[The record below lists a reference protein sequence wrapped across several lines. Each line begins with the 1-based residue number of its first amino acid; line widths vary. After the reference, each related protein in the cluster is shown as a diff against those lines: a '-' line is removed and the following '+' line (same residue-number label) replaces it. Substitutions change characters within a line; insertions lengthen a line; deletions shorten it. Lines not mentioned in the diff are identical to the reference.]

1 MQFGLHPAIV
11 SLLAVLTS
19 PLLAQAPQVPSPSPT
34 PIGEEIV
41 VTASTLPESIES
53 TPSSVTVIT
62 RAQIEKREAR
72 DVADVLRDVPGLVV
86 ARSGTPGKVA
96 SLFTRGGNSTQTL
109 VLWNGIELNNPYFS
123 GYDWG
128 RFSTA
133 GVQQIE
139 VARGPFSA
147 LYGSEAMTG
156 VVNVLTGGRT
166 YGALDL
172 EGGQNGFFNGAASGA
187 FSGDHFATNAALERR
202 NDDGFAANDDFS
214 QTTAL
219 GGFTWKQ
226 SPEFTVGLEGRY
238 TSYDLGIPFIANGAG
253 SAIVASPFRRQN
265 GNELQLALPLHLR
278 RTGIDYD
285 VTVSRAAR
293 DDEFSDPDDPYFLTE
308 SSTQSTTDRARAA
321 MTLRTAAGSI
331 TVGGEYENARVRDVS
346 SYGTNL
352 DDNRRTSRS
361 LFAEDRGAV
370 RLSAGST
377 IEISAGL
384 RWDDF
389 DTFGS
394 QLSPRVAA
402 AWVSGSEKIRAAW
415 GRSFRA
421 PSVGELYYPFF
432 GNENLQ
438 PEKGSSAEV
447 GYDHFFSQNG
457 LFSVSAFDNH
467 FTDLITFNPQT
478 GTTANIGAATSRG
491 LEVSV
496 QGPIRGPFSAALSYT
511 LLRTREEATDSP
523 LLRRPRNSGSLA
535 FNYGDDP
542 WSAVLSLQHNGRR
555 TDFAALAPFGTVV
568 NSPYTVGD
576 LTIQYHTGILRPY
589 LRVENVGDA
598 RYEEVVGFPA
608 ARRRASAGV
617 RISLR

>member
-19 PLLAQAPQVPSPSPT
+19 PLLAQSPQVPSPSPT

-72 DVADVLRDVPGLVV
+72 DVADVLRDVPGLAV
-86 ARSGTPGKVA
+86 ARSGTPGRVA

-219 GGFTWKQ
+219 GGF
-226 SPEFTVGLEGRY
+226 
-238 TSYDLGIPFIANGAG
+238 
-253 SAIVASPFRRQN
+253 
-265 GNELQLALPLHLR
+265 
-278 RTGIDYD
+278 
-285 VTVSRAAR
+285 
-293 DDEFSDPDDPYFLTE
+293 
-308 SSTQSTTDRARAA
+308 
-321 MTLRTAAGSI
+321 
-331 TVGGEYENARVRDVS
+331 
-346 SYGTNL
+346 NL
-352 DDNRRTSRS
+352 
-361 LFAEDRGAV
+361 
-370 RLSAGST
+370 
-377 IEISAGL
+377 
-384 RWDDF
+384 
-389 DTFGS
+389 
-394 QLSPRVAA
+394 
-402 AWVSGSEKIRAAW
+402 
-415 GRSFRA
+415 
-421 PSVGELYYPFF
+421 
-432 GNENLQ
+432 
-438 PEKGSSAEV
+438 
-447 GYDHFFSQNG
+447 
-457 LFSVSAFDNH
+457 
-467 FTDLITFNPQT
+467 
-478 GTTANIGAATSRG
+478 
-491 LEVSV
+491 
-496 QGPIRGPFSAALSYT
+496 
-511 LLRTREEATDSP
+511 
-523 LLRRPRNSGSLA
+523 
-535 FNYGDDP
+535 
-542 WSAVLSLQHNGRR
+542 
-555 TDFAALAPFGTVV
+555 
-568 NSPYTVGD
+568 
-576 LTIQYHTGILRPY
+576 
-589 LRVENVGDA
+589 
-598 RYEEVVGFPA
+598 
-608 ARRRASAGV
+608 
-617 RISLR
+617 